1 MRHKHIF
8 RFALAFTLAIGLLAG
23 LYVFVAQARVGHARA
38 GQAAPAEYTP
48 HVEVVAPAAGDL
60 ITRTPQIVTMTYNCR
75 GSLCL
80 GTLLLDVVSVTVDGG
95 QTYTEASLH
104 MTDTLEED
112 GVYTYEWRLPS
123 EDYVSHTI
131 ISRARDAYT
140 RTGVSSPVTVHV
152 DTVAPTVWLTLPT
165 YTKNVTF
172 PVAWRVED
180 GSGEVSYTLAYQRD
194 DDDRTQWTAWPSGTS
209 YLTQTGEMSDT
220 FTVTQQTIDEGHT
233 YHFRL
238 RAYDKGHNTS
248 AVTESIRVGKWRLYL
263 PLVLRN
269 YPPRFDYVN
278 LTIDG
283 PHNYTYDDEITV
295 NLSAGVIGDRIQQI
309 GLRNEGEMVWA
320 IHSVVSDTTID
331 QSFTRTLPVATQLH
345 TIEAIAFGETITSA
359 IASASVY
366 YVPNGG
372 FEQAGLA
379 NWTITTD
386 KLPASR
392 VNATVGHPGSTGAAE
407 GSFMLLLG
415 DPTYP
420 YNDVPLGH
428 ASAARTFD
436 VPDEG
441 APTLVFK
448 YIIWTQDKSTNENYD
463 RFEVYVNDA
472 LVFADGNQNP
482 TQGDKWWRVPSPEN
496 PRGEEDEIT
505 SGWVTKRIDLS
516 DYAGQEITVSFQNHS
531 RYDKFYNTYTYVDDV
546 HITGGW

>member
-1 MRHKHIF
+1 MKHKQFF
-8 RFALAFTLAIGLLAG
+8 RSMLAFVLAIGLLAG
-23 LYVFVAQARVGHARA
+23 LYVFVAHARA

-60 ITRTPQIVTMTYNCR
+60 ITRTPQVVTMTYDCR

-80 GTLLLDVVSVTVDGG
+80 GTLRVEVVSVTVDGG

-112 GVYTYEWRLPS
+112 GVYTYEWHLPS

-194 DDDRTQWTAWPSGTS
+194 DDLTQWTAWPSGTS

-220 FTVTQQTIDEGHT
+220 FTVTPQTIDEGHT

-278 LTIDG
+278 LSIDES
-283 PHNYTYDDEITV
+283 HTYDADITV
-295 NLSAGVIGDRIQQI
+295 NFSASVIGDRIQRV
-309 GLRNEGEMVWA
+309 GLRNHGETDWT
-320 IHSVVSDTTID
+320 IRSVISDTNIHQPFD
-331 QSFTRTLPVATQLH
+331 WALPVATQLH
-345 TIEAIAFGETITSA
+345 TVEAIAFGETITSA

-392 VNATVGHPGSTGAAE
+392 VNETVGHPGSTGAAE

-415 DPTYP
+415 NPSYTGIE
-420 YNDVPLGH
+420 DVPLGY

-441 APTLVFK
+441 APTLDFK
-448 YIIWTQDKSTNENYD
+448 YIIWSQDQSTNENYD
-463 RFEVYVNDA
+463 RFEVYVNDV
-472 LVFADGNQNP
+472 LVVADGNQNAGLAP
-482 TQGDKWWRVPSPEN
+482 DKWWRVPSPEN
-496 PRGEEDEIT
+496 PRGDEGEIT
-505 SGWVTKRIDLS
+505 SGWATKRINLS
-516 DYAGQEITVSFQNHS
+516 GYAGQEITVSFQNHS
-531 RYDKFYNTYTYVDDV
+531 RYDNVYNTYTYVDDV

>member
-23 LYVFVAQARVGHARA
+23 LYVFVAHARA
-38 GQAAPAEYTP
+38 GQAAPAEYMP
-48 HVEVVAPAAGDL
+48 YVEVVAPAAGDL
-60 ITRTPQIVTMTYNCR
+60 ITRTPQVITMTYNCS
-75 GSLCL
+75 GTLCL

-112 GVYTYEWRLPS
+112 GVYTYEWNLPS

-131 ISRARDAYT
+131 ISRARDAYG
-140 RTGVSSPVTVHV
+140 RVGRSAPVTVHV
-152 DTVAPTVWLTLPT
+152 DTVAPTLWLTLPT
-165 YTKNVTF
+165 YTENVTF
-172 PVAWRVED
+172 PVAWRVAD

-194 DDDRTQWTAWPSGTS
+194 DDLTQWTAWPSGTG

-220 FTVTQQTIDEGHT
+220 FTVTPQTVDEGHT

-248 AVTESIRVGKWRLYL
+248 AITESVRVGKRRVYL

-283 PHNYTYDDEITV
+283 PRNYTYDAEITV
-295 NLSAGVIGDRIQQI
+295 NLSAGVIGDRIQRI
-309 GLRNEGEMVWA
+309 GLRNEGETAWA
-320 IHSVVSDTTID
+320 IQSVVSDTTID
-331 QSFTRTLPVATQLH
+331 QSFPWTLSDATQLH

-372 FEQAGLA
+372 FEQVGLA
-379 NWTITTD
+379 NWTITTN

-428 ASAARTFD
+428 ASAAHTFD
-436 VPDEG
+436 VPASG
-441 APTLVFK
+441 NGNTPRLVFK

-463 RFEVYVNDA
+463 RFEVYVNDV
-472 LVFADGNQNP
+472 LVFADGNQNAGLAP
-482 TQGDKWWRVPSPEN
+482 DKWWRVPSPQN
-496 PRGEEDEIT
+496 PRDGVT
-505 SGWVTKRIDLS
+505 SGWATGSIDLS
-516 DYAGQEITVSFQNHS
+516 GYAGQEITVSFQNHS
-531 RYDKFYNTYTYVDDV
+531 RYDNWYNTYTYVDDV